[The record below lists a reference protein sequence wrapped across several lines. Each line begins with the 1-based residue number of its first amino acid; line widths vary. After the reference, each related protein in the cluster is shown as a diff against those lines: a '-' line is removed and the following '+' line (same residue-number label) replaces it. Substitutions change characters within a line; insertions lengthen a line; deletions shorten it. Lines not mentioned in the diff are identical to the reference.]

1 MFCGLPAQPLPLYE
15 TGRGWLVAIEGSR
28 QRYTPHLLAEG
39 HQVSPQSECASLRDE
54 GMGPSSY
61 GGYLWS
67 GARMCTASGISV

>member
-1 MFCGLPAQPLPLYE
+1 MFCGLPAQPLRLYE
-15 TGRGWLVAIEGSR
+15 TGRGRLVAIEGSR
-28 QRYTPHLLAEG
+28 QPYTPHLLA
-39 HQVSPQSECASLRDE
+39 E